1 MCFRA
6 CCEFRRLRMRSYQ
19 MRTKLTPSLALLAG
33 LFVLGSPVWAH
44 HGGSEYDTKNL
55 KTLKGTVT
63 EYYSANPHCQIFV
76 DVKDDSGKTVNW
88 GIETLAPAVLRRAGW
103 NPQLLKPGEVVT
115 VTIAPSKK
123 GTPVG
128 MIRKIALPNGKELT
142 GGELGEQPPQS
153 RY

>member
-1 MCFRA
+1 
-6 CCEFRRLRMRSYQ
+6 
-19 MRTKLTPSLALLAG
+19 MRTKLALHFGVLVGSLI
-33 LFVLGSPVWAH
+33 LGAPLRAH

-55 KTLKGTVT
+55 KTFKGTVT
-63 EYYSANPHCQIFV
+63 EYYWANPHCQIFL

-88 GIETLAPAVLRRAGW
+88 GIETLAPAVLKRAGW
-103 NPQLLKPGEVVT
+103 NSQLLKPGEVVT

-128 MIRKIALPNGKELT
+128 MIRKIVLPNGKELT